1 MTVVTYEGKKC
12 KVLLGFCWTKV
23 FLIEYLE
30 KLTYFSSLKFCM
42 FVGFYRQTVKFSA
55 YYNILNILKINLLLP
70 THVLNQKLEKF
81 KGLL

>member
-23 FLIEYLE
+23 FLIKYLE

-42 FVGFYRQTVKFSA
+42 FVGFYRKTVKFYA

-70 THVLNQKLEKF
+70 THVLNQKLAKISE
-81 KGLL
+81 LL